1 VTARRGITAFA
12 VATGLAVPA
21 LLSACSS
28 AAAPLSSPPVQI
40 VNPSPAP
47 GRTVSP
53 ADWPTYDHDPS
64 RSAAATGVSPPG
76 TLKVAWHRQLDGAVY
91 GQPLVIGPEIV
102 AATEG
107 GTIYALQAAK
117 GRVIW
122 QRHIADP
129 VPLADLPC
137 GDIDPLGITGTP
149 VYDPASGL
157 VFAVAEATGG
167 RHILAGVSLATGKVK
182 VLREI
187 QPPKG
192 NPLATQQRPALTLYG
207 GRVYIGFGGLDG
219 DCGDY
224 VGSVVS
230 VATNGRG
237 RVDSYAIPTS
247 REGGIWATGG
257 VVVAGNRLLVSS
269 GNGASTTAYD
279 GSDSVTALSA
289 GLRRTDIFA
298 PSRWAADNAGDADL
312 GSMAPAVAGNYVF
325 IAGKSGTGYVL
336 RVSRLGGIGGQVAE
350 LKMCGAFGTGA
361 VSGAVVYVPCID
373 TGIRQVTIGADGTPH
388 AGWTA
393 QAASA
398 HGSPVTGGG
407 AVWVV
412 DWEGGVLYALDP
424 ATGAVVHSVR
434 VGKAPHFASL
444 SLSGSRA
451 YVGVL
456 DGVVAV
462 SGA

>member
-1 VTARRGITAFA
+1 MTAGRGITAFA
-12 VATGLAVPA
+12 LAAGLVVPV
-21 LLSACSS
+21 LLAACSS
-28 AAAPLSSPPVQI
+28 AAAPRSSPPAQI

-47 GRTVSP
+47 GRTLSS
-53 ADWPTYDHDPS
+53 ADWPTYDHDPG
-64 RSAAATGVSPPG
+64 RSAAAPGVASPG
-76 TLKVAWHRQLDGAVY
+76 KLEIAWHRHLDGAVY
-91 GQPLVIGPEIV
+91 GQPLVIGADIV

-107 GTIYALQAAK
+107 GTIYALRAA
-117 GRVIW
+117 GGQVIW

-129 VPLADLPC
+129 VPLDELPC
-137 GDIDPLGITGTP
+137 GNIDPLGITGTP

-157 VFAVAEATGG
+157 VFAVAETTGG
-167 RHILAGVSLATGKVK
+167 RHILAGVS
-182 VLREI
+182 
-187 QPPKG
+187 
-192 NPLATQQRPALTLYG
+192 
-207 GRVYIGFGGLDG
+207 LDG

-230 VATNGRG
+230 VATDGQG
-237 RVDSYAIPTS
+237 RVDSYAIPTT
-247 REGGIWATGG
+247 RMGGIWATGG

-269 GNGASTTAYD
+269 GNGASTSAYD

-298 PSRWAADNAGDADL
+298 PSTWAADNAGDADL
-312 GSMAPAVAGNYVF
+312 GSMAPAVAGAYVF
-325 IAGKSGTGYVL
+325 ISGKSGTGYVL
-336 RVSRLGGIGGQVAE
+336 RASRLGGTGGQVAE
-350 LKMCGAFGTGA
+350 LSTCAGFGTGA
-361 VSGAVVYVPCID
+361 VSGAVVYVPCAD

-393 QAASA
+393 QAVDA

-412 DWEGGVLYALDP
+412 DYDRGVLYALDP
-424 ATGAVVHSVR
+424 ASGAVTHRVD

-444 SLSGSRA
+444 SLSGSRG

>member
-1 VTARRGITAFA
+1 MTAGRGITAFA
-12 VATGLAVPA
+12 LAAGLVVPV
-21 LLSACSS
+21 LLAACSS
-28 AAAPLSSPPVQI
+28 AAAPRSSPPAQI

-47 GRTVSP
+47 GRTLSS
-53 ADWPTYDHDPS
+53 ADWPTYDHDPG
-64 RSAAATGVSPPG
+64 RSAAAPGVASPG
-76 TLKVAWHRQLDGAVY
+76 KLEIAWHRHLDGAVY
-91 GQPLVIGPEIV
+91 GQPLVIGAEIV

-107 GTIYALQAAK
+107 GTIYALRAA
-117 GRVIW
+117 GGQVMW

-129 VPLADLPC
+129 VPLDELPC
-137 GDIDPLGITGTP
+137 GNIDPLGITGTP

-157 VFAVAEATGG
+157 VFAVAETTGG
-167 RHILAGVSLATGKVK
+167 RHILAGVSLATGKTK
-182 VLREI
+182 VLREVE
-187 QPPKG
+187 PPRG
-192 NPLATQQRPALTLYG
+192 NPLATQQRPALTLYH

-230 VATNGRG
+230 VATDGQG
-237 RVDSYAIPTS
+237 RVDSYAIPTT
-247 REGGIWATGG
+247 RMGGIWATGG

-269 GNGASTTAYD
+269 GNGASTSAYD

-289 GLRRTDIFA
+289 ELRRTDIFA
-298 PSRWAADNAGDADL
+298 PSTWAADNAGDADL
-312 GSMAPAVAGNYVF
+312 GSMAPAVAGAYVF
-325 IAGKSGTGYVL
+325 ISGKSGTGYVL
-336 RVSRLGGIGGQVAE
+336 RASRLGGTGGQVAE
-350 LKMCGAFGTGA
+350 LSTCAGFGTGA
-361 VSGAVVYVPCID
+361 VSGAVVYVPCAD

-393 QAASA
+393 QAVDA

-412 DWEGGVLYALDP
+412 DYDRGVLYALDP
-424 ATGAVVHSVR
+424 ASGAVTHRVD

-444 SLSGSRA
+444 SLSGSRG